1 MLARERIWRAYMKFE
16 HQASEGVSHIGP
28 ETKELDCF
36 YCKVQNLREIA
47 KSGPFAR
54 HVIDFDQ

>member
-1 MLARERIWRAYMKFE
+1 MKFE

-28 ETKELDCF
+28 ETKGLNCF
-36 YCKVQNLREIA
+36 YCKVLNLREIA
-47 KSGPFAR
+47 KSGHFALIDAHCSR

>member
-1 MLARERIWRAYMKFE
+1 MKFE